1 MSTDGPDYYDEVM
14 NPSPPSVRFKMFRY
28 KHTHECP
35 WKDQEFQYRPAT
47 QGAVMFPITPR
58 CVEANVELKLI
69 EVVDE

>member
-1 MSTDGPDYYDEVM
+1 MTFAGAFSGPSGVT
-14 NPSPPSVRFKMFRY
+14 RFKMFRY

-58 CVEANVELKLI
+58 CVDANVELELI